1 MAPNKVSRHDF
12 FILSYH
18 LSGLQAIEAFLSEIN
33 SCGLGTYFSVVEGA
47 RQVYYTLCR
56 STPTTLIHCS
66 PRGGKQVYKGRAPY
80 ESSVFDS
87 LFTVRLGRKIHS
99 KHVSWKAVLK
109 TLGRLRLVEKERE
122 SEKKKKK
129 SRGKCS
135 VGKRLWALCEYLLL
149 KLITDYQCVT
159 GDDLNGPATTGR
171 WHWRPCAFCL
181 IVVGYGLQ
189 V

>member
-1 MAPNKVSRHDF
+1 M
-12 FILSYH
+12 
-18 LSGLQAIEAFLSEIN
+18 
-33 SCGLGTYFSVVEGA
+33 
-47 RQVYYTLCR
+47 
-56 STPTTLIHCS
+56 
-66 PRGGKQVYKGRAPY
+66 
-80 ESSVFDS
+80 
-87 LFTVRLGRKIHS
+87 RLGDKIHS

-109 TLGRLRLVEKERE
+109 TLGRLRLVEKEKERE
-122 SEKKKKK
+122 RERGGGGGGGNG
-129 SRGKCS
+129 RGKCS

-171 WHWRPCAFCL
+171 WYWRPCAFCL